1 MSRLKVIIVDDET
14 LIRKLIRM
22 KLDAERLDLEIVGE
36 FADAKSALSQLSVLE
51 PDIILS
57 DICMPEVDGIS
68 FSEQCRVQLP
78 DVKIIIITGYND
90 FEYARRS
97 LKAGVCDYLMKPVQ
111 TEELNASIENAGREI
126 RKEREERRERREIL
140 EERNAN
146 RELLL
151 AAYLKQLLIGTAL
164 DENTEKTLQNYG
176 VDTEEYKRFGM
187 RAGILAVYESLEKP
201 EILGRFHQEVAAF
214 FQEEKSLHTVID
226 LWGRIVILVRGNL
239 DSFAE
244 CLRLFAGYMGER
256 YDYHIEIGVSD
267 VYDGWTQISEAY
279 TQAIADMQREHKQ
292 TKRAVR
298 SAAQSW
304 DVSEWEQ
311 LAEYM
316 KKGKVRQA
324 YAELE
329 KLFMHYGQN
338 ETPSR
343 EKVTAMYAYLCEKGG
358 IESDR
363 TYIERKLDLCRCN
376 CDIKWCMQDVI
387 MNYMIDRAAAEKKE
401 KGCLMRKIIVYLK
414 ANLSNPDLG
423 ISLLTE
429 RFSVSASFLNRLFKS
444 YTGKTYSEILSALR
458 YWKMLELLTDEPD
471 MLDRDI
477 GEQIGIVDAHYLS
490 IWFRKLTSYSV
501 TEYRKLERI

>member
-36 FADAKSALSQLSVLE
+36 FADAKSALSQLSALE

-68 FSEQCRVQLP
+68 FSEQCRAQIP

-126 RKEREERRERREIL
+126 RKERAERRERKEIL

-151 AAYLKQLLIGTAL
+151 EAYLKQLLIGAAL
-164 DENTEKTLQNYG
+164 DENTEKTLCNYG
-176 VDTEEYKRFGM
+176 VDTKAYRQFGL
-187 RAGILAVYESLEKP
+187 RAGLLAVYESLEKP
-201 EILGRFHQEVAAF
+201 EILGRFHQEVASF
-214 FQEEKSLHTVID
+214 FQGEKSLHTVID
-226 LWGRIVILVRGNL
+226 LWGRIVILVRGDL

-244 CLRLFAGYMGER
+244 CLRLFAGHMGEK

-267 VYDGWTQISEAY
+267 VYDGWEHISEAY
-279 TQAIADMQREHKQ
+279 TQAIADMQREHEQ
-292 TKRAVR
+292 MKRTVR
-298 SAAQSW
+298 SAVPLW
-304 DVSEWEQ
+304 DVSEWNQ
-311 LAEYM
+311 LAEYV
-316 KKGKVRQA
+316 KKGKLRQA

-329 KLFMHYGQN
+329 KLFMQYGQ
-338 ETPSR
+338 EQTPSR
-343 EKVTAMYAYLCEKGG
+343 EKASAMYAYLCEKGG
-358 IESDR
+358 TEADR
-363 TYIERKLDLCRCN
+363 AYIERKLDLCRCN
-376 CDIKWCMQDVI
+376 CDVKWCMQDVI
-387 MNYMIDRAAAEKKE
+387 MNGMIDRAVAEKKE
-401 KGCLMRKIIVYLK
+401 KGCLMREIIVYLK

-429 RFSVSASFLNRLFKS
+429 KFSVSASFLNRLFKS

-471 MLDRDI
+471 TLDREI

-501 TEYRKLERI
+501 TEYRKLDRI